1 MTSRTEEM
9 TSARETRQRILYE
22 SLLELL
28 AGKWTLPVI
37 HALDAGPE
45 RFGELRR
52 NLHGINPKVLVQTL
66 RKLQECGIVERVV
79 YPAVPL
85 HVEYSLTEL
94 GRSSTGPLHSVL
106 SWLETT
112 SLPAGQPVVSSAMTG

>member
-1 MTSRTEEM
+1 MAST
-9 TSARETRQRILYE
+9 RETRQRILYE

-37 HALDAGPE
+37 QALDPGPQ

-52 NLHGINPKVLVQTL
+52 DLRGVNPKVLVRTL
-66 RKLQECGIVERVV
+66 RKLQGCGIVERVV

-94 GRSSTGPLHSVL
+94 GRSCTGPLHSVL
-106 SWLETT
+106 SWLQTT
-112 SLPAGQPVVSSAMTG
+112 GRSTGLAPGVLRGDELIS